1 MTNAD
6 SDRYVVA
13 RVRERLTHDPRVN
26 EPELGVTIAAGKV
39 LVTGCVPTEE
49 RRLAVADV
57 VQELLPE
64 HQVVNQTTVAPA
76 TAEPKV
82 EEIG

>member
-1 MTNAD
+1 MTT
-6 SDRYVVA
+6 A
-13 RVRERLTHDPRVN
+13 RSKHTATLQGN
-26 EPELGVTIAAGKV
+26 GKV

-57 VQELLPE
+57 VQELLPD